1 MSLLDRRS
9 SAGELEDPKI
19 PDLGLAVRAYKAC
32 TACRTRKVR
41 CIVEDRAAG
50 ASCVQCVKD
59 GRDCVFEAKKR
70 SYDTSTRTR
79 KAQEK
84 RARLEA
90 PDVAPTAENLAHEHF
105 NVRSSADALLFLSDA
120 AARHGDGAEL
130 PRGHGEVQQHSVA
143 SATSDNRR
151 ESGMPG
157 LVEIEEEQDILE
169 SPASPCE
176 NADFQE
182 KIATFR
188 CRLFWEN
195 IVTPNEALAYV
206 CFFFRDLYPFFPFI
220 PDAYY
225 TCLTGP
231 DPDLQVMRSLFEE
244 DDILL
249 GCLITVSSRY
259 YHLPRHTVGGYE
271 RSCEVHNTCWVWTKR
286 QVARVVFEGV
296 RPKSPLAVVET
307 LLMLAEWLPKPI
319 HAFVENSNAQGSRST
334 SSGQRAGELI
344 LQPAFRTDQVSWS
357 YVGNAFLLLRS
368 LPPSRR
374 ICPVLKTSSRYLTTL
389 FGCLIMSQSLARRLG
404 RPALMS
410 FDDVD
415 LTQVSQAFHDRNV
428 RLHAPQE
435 GIPNLSLGVSDQFHN
450 AFVELMKLLAHTQD
464 VLHPPTGDGIIEPKA
479 DAAQT
484 NQRLLALLQ
493 HFDMMNQNWKT
504 QYASLWDS
512 SAPGMSEFSRAM
524 LRIDFEYLRLYE
536 FSMSLGTYL
545 KLAGGGKDTA
555 SLSGR
560 SSIEQQDNDW
570 EFPPT
575 SLAYYIEQA
584 IDAAELLLRL
594 MLHFHSPMGKNT
606 LRYASS
612 RHYMKIVF
620 ASVFLIQVLR
630 SGIPSISYQTALIA
644 TLKDTVAVLEGCSI
658 DAAHPALRYS
668 ILLRGLMRDL
678 EPSRSPEAS
687 SLIPLTIGPR
697 VSRSMVPDECNWNG
711 SYALDNT
718 VNALPNQTA
727 NQTDFTNS
735 IPLPS
740 AGVSQWLSSTG
751 YNEGSQWAGFDS
763 SIIEWEDSMAQ
774 LDTDTFLQS
783 LMGVDIFPS
792 M

>member
-1 MSLLDRRS
+1 MSLLDRSS
-9 SAGELEDPKI
+9 SAGDLEDPKI
-19 PDLGLAVRAYKAC
+19 PGPGLAVRAYKAC
-32 TACRTRKVR
+32 TACRARKVR

-50 ASCVQCVKD
+50 GELRPVPKVGSRGGFCIFLADFKFRD
-59 GRDCVFEAKKR
+59 GQECVFEAKKR

-79 KAQEK
+79 KAQQK

-90 PDVAPTAENLAHEHF
+90 PTPDTTAENLPHEHF

-120 AARHGDGAEL
+120 AARHASDAEP
-130 PRGHGEVQQHSVA
+130 PRSHVEPAQHPVS
-143 SATSDNRR
+143 SAVSDNRH
-151 ESGMPG
+151 ESALPR
-157 LVEIEEEQDILE
+157 LSDVEEEQVRRE
-169 SPASPCE
+169 SPVSPCE
-176 NADFQE
+176 NADTQE
-182 KIATFR
+182 IIATFR
-188 CRLFWEN
+188 CRLFWDN
-195 IVTPNEALAYV
+195 IVTPSEALAYV
-206 CFFFRDLYPFFPFI
+206 CFFFRDLYPFFPFV
-220 PDAYY
+220 PDVYY

-231 DPDLQVMRSLFEE
+231 NPDLQVLRCLFEE
-244 DDILL
+244 EDILL

-259 YHLPRHTVGGYE
+259 YHLPRHTIGGYE
-271 RSCEVHNTCWVWTKR
+271 RSCEIHSSCWLWTRR

-296 RPKSPLAVVET
+296 RPKSPLSVVET

-319 HAFVENSNAQGSRST
+319 HAFVENNTPGRAA
-334 SSGQRAGELI
+334 SSSQRAGELL

-410 FDDVD
+410 FEDVD
-415 LTQVSQAFHDRNV
+415 LTQVSQAFHDRNI
-428 RLHAPQE
+428 RLHESQDNNEA
-435 GIPNLSLGVSDQFHN
+435 IPNLSLGVSDQFHS
-450 AFVELMKLLAHTQD
+450 AFVELMKLLAHSQD
-464 VLHPPTGDGIIEPKA
+464 VLHPPTGDGFVEPKV
-479 DAAQT
+479 DASQT

-504 QYASLWDS
+504 QYENLWEL
-512 SAPGMSEFSRAM
+512 SAPGMSEFSRTM
-524 LRIDFEYLRLYE
+524 LRIDFEYLLLYE

-545 KLAGGGKDTA
+545 KLAETGKDTA

-560 SSIEQQDNDW
+560 SSVEQQENDW

-584 IDAAELLLRL
+584 IDAAQILLHL
-594 MLHFHSPMGKNT
+594 MLHFHSPTGKNT

-620 ASVFLIQVLR
+620 ASVFLIQ
-630 SGIPSISYQTALIA
+630 
-644 TLKDTVAVLEGCSI
+644 
-658 DAAHPALRYS
+658 
-668 ILLRGLMRDL
+668 
-678 EPSRSPEAS
+678 
-687 SLIPLTIGPR
+687 
-697 VSRSMVPDECNWNG
+697 
-711 SYALDNT
+711 
-718 VNALPNQTA
+718 
-727 NQTDFTNS
+727 TDFTNS
-735 IPLPS
+735 VPLPS
-740 AGVSQWLSSTG
+740 AGASQWPSSTG
-751 YNEGSQWAGFDS
+751 YAEGSQWSGFDS

-783 LMGVDIFPS
+783 LMGVDIFPT

>member
-1 MSLLDRRS
+1 MSLPGRRL

-19 PDLGLAVRAYKAC
+19 PDLALAVRAYKAC
-32 TACRTRKVR
+32 AACRARKVR
-41 CIVEDRAAG
+41 CIVEDRTVG
-50 ASCVQCVKD
+50 ASCVQCRKD
-59 GRDCVFEAKKR
+59 GQDCVFEAKKR

-84 RARLEA
+84 RARLKA
-90 PDVAPTAENLAHEHF
+90 PGQTPSVENPAHDHF
-105 NVRSSADALLFLSDA
+105 DVRSSADALLFLSEA
-120 AARHGDGAEL
+120 AARQDNDVEPPGDQLEPA
-130 PRGHGEVQQHSVA
+130 QHSVDPAA
-143 SATSDNRR
+143 SGSRL
-151 ESGMPG
+151 ESGIAVLPD
-157 LVEIEEEQDILE
+157 VEEEQARLE

-176 NADFQE
+176 NADTQE
-182 KIATFR
+182 IIATFR

-195 IVTPNEALAYV
+195 IITPNETLAYV

-225 TCLTGP
+225 TCLTTAN
-231 DPDLQVMRSLFEE
+231 PDLQVLRSLFEE

-259 YHLPRHTVGGYE
+259 YHLPKHTVGGYE
-271 RSCEVHNTCWVWTKR
+271 RSCEIHNSCWLWTKR
-286 QVARVVFEGV
+286 QVGRVIFEGV
-296 RPKSPLAVVET
+296 RPKSLLSVVET
-307 LLMLAEWLPKPI
+307 LLMLAEWLPKSI
-319 HAFVENSNAQGSRST
+319 HALVENNTSGRST
-334 SSGQRAGELI
+334 SSSQRAGEL

-374 ICPVLKTSSRYLTTL
+374 ICPVLKTSDRYLVTL

-415 LTQVSQAFHDRNV
+415 LTQVNQAFHDRNT
-428 RLHAPQE
+428 RLHGPVDSA
-435 GIPNLSLGVSDQFHN
+435 IPSLSLGVSVQFHS
-450 AFVELMKLLAHTQD
+450 AFVEMMKLLAHTQD
-464 VLHPPTGDGIIEPKA
+464 VLHPPTGDGIVEPKS
-479 DAAQT
+479 DASQT
-484 NQRLLALLQ
+484 SQRLIALLQ
-493 HFDMMNQNWKT
+493 HFDMMNQNWNT
-504 QYASLWDS
+504 QYASLWELN
-512 SAPGMSEFSRAM
+512 APGMSDFSRTM

-536 FSMSLGTYL
+536 FSISLGTYL
-545 KLAGGGKDTA
+545 KLAEGGKDTA

-560 SSIEQQDNDW
+560 NSVEQQENDW

-584 IDAAELLLRL
+584 IDAAEILLRL
-594 MLHFHSPMGKNT
+594 MLHFHSPTGTNT

-620 ASVFLIQVLR
+620 ASVFLIQALR
-630 SGIPSISYQTALIA
+630 SGIPSLSYQEVLIA
-644 TLKDTVAVLEGCSI
+644 TLKDTVTVLERCSI

-668 ILLRGLMRDL
+668 ILLRGLMKDL
-678 EPSRSPEAS
+678 KPSRSPGVS

-697 VSRSMVPDECNWNG
+697 QSQRIIPDEMNWSIPYPSGNE
-711 SYALDNT
+711 ANT
-718 VNALPNQTA
+718 LTTQTRA
-727 NQTDFTNS
+727 QTDPIDS
-735 IPLPS
+735 VPPLGVGVPQWPS
-740 AGVSQWLSSTG
+740 SVGYAEGTQWS
-751 YNEGSQWAGFDS
+751 GFDS

-783 LMGVDIFPS
+783 LMGVDIFPT

>member
-9 SAGELEDPKI
+9 SAGEPSDPKI
-19 PDLGLAVRAYKAC
+19 PDLGLGVRAYKAC
-32 TACRTRKVR
+32 AACRSRKVR

-50 ASCVQCVKD
+50 ASCVQCLKD
-59 GRDCVFEAKKR
+59 SRDCVFGAKKR
-70 SYDTSTRTR
+70 SYDTSARTR

-84 RARLEA
+84 RARLQVPET
-90 PDVAPTAENLAHEHF
+90 APTAENLAHEHF

-120 AARHGDGAEL
+120 AARHGDDAEP
-130 PRGHGEVQQHSVA
+130 PRGHGEPAQQHSVA
-143 SATSDNRR
+143 SVASDNRH
-151 ESGMPG
+151 ESGIPV
-157 LVEIEEEQDILE
+157 LVDMEQEQTMLE
-169 SPASPCE
+169 PPVSPCE
-176 NADFQE
+176 NPDIQD

-188 CRLFWEN
+188 CHLFWEN
-195 IVTPNEALAYV
+195 IVTPNEALAYI

-225 TCLTGP
+225 TCLTGSN
-231 DPDLQVMRSLFEE
+231 PDLQVMRSLFEE

-259 YHLPRHTVGGYE
+259 YHLPKHTVGGYE
-271 RSCEVHNTCWVWTKR
+271 RSCEVHNTSWLWTKR

-296 RPKSPLAVVET
+296 RPKSPLSVVET

-319 HAFVENSNAQGSRST
+319 HAFVENNNTQGSRCASY
-334 SSGQRAGELI
+334 GQRAGELI

-374 ICPVLKTSSRYLTTL
+374 ICPILKTSCRYLTIL

-415 LTQVSQAFHDRNV
+415 LTQVSQAFHDRNI
-428 RLHAPQE
+428 RLHGPQNGHE
-435 GIPNLSLGVSDQFHN
+435 AIPNLSLGVSDQFHS
-450 AFVELMKLLAHTQD
+450 AFVGLMKLLAHTQD
-464 VLHPPTGDGIIEPKA
+464 VLHPPTGDGIVEPKA
-479 DAAQT
+479 EALQT
-484 NQRLLALLQ
+484 SQRLLALLQ

-524 LRIDFEYLRLYE
+524 LKIDFEYLRLYE

-545 KLAGGGKDTA
+545 KLAEGGKDTT

-584 IDAAELLLRL
+584 IDAAGLLLRL

-612 RHYMKIVF
+612 RHYMKIV
-620 ASVFLIQVLR
+620 LR

-644 TLKDTVAVLEGCSI
+644 TLRDTVAVLERCSI
-658 DAAHPALRYS
+658 DAAHPALRYA
-668 ILLRGLMRDL
+668 ILLRGLMMDL

-687 SLIPLTIGPR
+687 SLISLTIGSR
-697 VSRSMVPDECNWNG
+697 VSRSMIPDEFNWNG
-711 SYALDNT
+711 SYPLDNT
-718 VNALPNQTA
+718 ANTISNQTGT
-727 NQTDFTNS
+727 QTDFPNS
-735 IPLPS
+735 IPLSS

-751 YNEGSQWAGFDS
+751 YNEGNQWTGFDS
-763 SIIEWEDSMAQ
+763 SIIEMG
-774 LDTDTFLQS
+774 QS
-783 LMGVDIFPS
+783 NGCHINF
-792 M
+792 